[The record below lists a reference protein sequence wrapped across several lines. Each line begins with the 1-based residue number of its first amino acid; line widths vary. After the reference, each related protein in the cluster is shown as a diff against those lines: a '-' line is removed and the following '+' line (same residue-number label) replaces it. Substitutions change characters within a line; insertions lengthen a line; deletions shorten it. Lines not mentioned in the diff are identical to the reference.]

1 MPPSLTRLAE
11 PRHIAQGATQVTGY
25 FPQGKWYSL
34 WDDKSSV
41 DASRGGT
48 SQTLKAPL
56 GDIPIHVRGGS
67 ILPMQ
72 GFAMTT
78 AAVRATPLSLLA
90 AMPADLVSLDVYMS
104 AIWDVLIDLK
114 CCAFMQQGALAVLQ
128 LARCLPACRS
138 PTLLG
143 APAS

>member
-41 DASRGGT
+41 DASRGGI
-48 SQTLKAPL
+48 SQTLEAPL
-56 GDIPIHVRGGS
+56 GDIPVHMRGGS

-72 GFAMTT
+72 VFAMTT
-78 AAVRATPLSLLA
+78 AAVRASPLSLLA
-90 AMPADLVSLDVYMS
+90 AMPADLVSLNVHMS
-104 AIWDVLIDLK
+104 TTWG
-114 CCAFMQQGALAVLQ
+114 CFG
-128 LARCLPACRS
+128 
-138 PTLLG
+138 
-143 APAS
+143 